1 MTKNLTIK
9 TLVFLCLLSFSQLFA
24 QTTYFVDG
32 QNGDN
37 ANTGLKKSDA
47 FQTISAA
54 INASSDGD
62 IIRIAPG
69 IYGEQLI
76 VNKRLTLIG
85 AGASADAAVSTI
97 IQRTTGQVITIDAGL
112 LGDLNVALQSMRV
125 EATSNGSAITILSS
139 NVNLERIAA
148 RGAQQR
154 AIQINSSANNIIVN
168 RAEVFDS
175 NIGLL
180 VNDDIDVNGIQI
192 RNSIFRNNRTHAI
205 MFRESNPNIAGK
217 LENVIVSNCMFR
229 DNNPTNISLGHTIY
243 MEKLSQAIFENISI
257 YTPLTNSQNAI
268 DVNLKWRND
277 YTDLIFRNILISRE
291 TEGVGIFVKG
301 RDDAPLYDAVPATLS
316 NVSITGCRFLG
327 CRSNIRF
334 ENNVNG
340 ITVQRNDLSNFNSQ
354 QGFAIANLS
363 SALSAMNADH
373 NFYGGTPFVGLAYS
387 ASSTQGSNVITLV
400 PPFNADQVTPGLF
413 VFGQNVPFATIVTEV
428 NGNDLILSNPVGA
441 TASEDAFMLSPNIFP
456 SAHIVSPAISPLSFA
471 NALEFRTVNNLNQS
485 FANLESALIGT
496 PADGQIFHV
505 EPSTYPGGINVD
517 RNVTIQTAGAG
528 SLDPNSV
535 PLFDNLIVNNADLK
549 LNMDITIV
557 NQLLLNGSLFLN
569 DQQLN
574 LEGKISGAGDI
585 FANAASTLNMSGA
598 DSVGTIKFNNEGQ
611 ELGQLIFNRDNN
623 GVLSLSSNLTVHY
636 AELLAGTINTDSHT
650 LSIINPEIQKTG
662 EAFSLI
668 GRLGLQVASENTTF
682 DLLYPT
688 AGMVNGRRDFGLSL
702 RQNSANPNFYF
713 ATMIEESGYDLGLD
727 LPDGIDRV
735 SPIRYWLIE
744 KENESNLEEA
754 FATIHYVQGD
764 LVKDNDPEKLK
775 MLKQELGGA
784 AMWMN
789 IGGVANP
796 PVNGKI
802 TSTISVTDLGYFSI
816 GNVVGG
822 NNLMPDTIYVDAALG
837 NNNYNGLSPVFNPE
851 TNDGPKLTINAGI
864 EAVSPTGVLSIAGA
878 YYPERVLLNKRIAL
892 HKSGSVAVSADTLVI
907 MNGVTLLQNLPNETD
922 FAINTVDLEP
932 GARLADGF
940 LLVAEEGVVYLRE
953 QLYSESVS
961 TNKSFIIK
969 GETEVT
975 VHTINLNAD
984 NILTLGTPFVVGNQI
999 NLNPT
1004 SGSRVRIY
1012 DDNLTVSN
1020 LSQITGISTNSY
1032 VITEGNGYLTLQSLN
1047 TEPVTFPVGTSL
1059 HYAPVDMHDDNNTGD
1074 AIGARVKFAEQGENF
1089 IPVLP
1094 ELATSYVQLQWHIT
1108 ESNPGGHS
1116 LKMAF
1121 NYNNQVQ
1128 VNGFDG
1134 QPNRILAI
1142 SNNGGDW
1149 SSLNSALFTPNNASA
1164 LGLTNV
1170 EGSYAMFALST
1181 VGIHTEVSLTG
1192 KVYPNPFKNDFQ
1204 VFMDEPFAGTL
1215 QLVDMTG
1222 RVIWEE
1228 MVNTMANSIL
1238 TVSSA
1243 NAIPAGVYILN
1254 MNNGGKPKAHR
1265 LIKQD

>member
-1 MTKNLTIK
+1 MT
-9 TLVFLCLLSFSQLFA
+9 QLFG
-24 QTTYFVDG
+24 QSTYFVDG
-32 QNGDN
+32 QNGNN

-47 FQTISAA
+47 FLTISAA

-69 IYGEQLI
+69 VYGEQLI

-85 AGASADAAVSTI
+85 AGASTDAAVSTI
-97 IQRTTGQVITIDAGL
+97 IQRTTGQVITIDAGM
-112 LGDLNVALQSMRV
+112 LGDLNVALQSMRI

-139 NVNLERIAA
+139 NVSLERIAA

-154 AIQINSSANNIIVN
+154 AIQINSSVNNIIVN

-180 VNDDIDVNGIQI
+180 VNDDIDVNGVQI
-192 RNSIFRNNRTHAI
+192 RNTIFRNNRTHAI

-229 DNNPTNISLGHTIY
+229 DNNPTNINLGHAIY
-243 MEKLSQAIFENISI
+243 MEKLSNAIFENISI

-268 DVNLKWRND
+268 DVNLKWRTD
-277 YTDLIFRNILISRE
+277 YSDLIFRNILISRE

-301 RDDAPLYDAVPATLS
+301 RDDAPLYDAVPAILN
-316 NVSITGCRFLG
+316 NVSIIGSRFIG

-363 SALSAMNADH
+363 TALSAMNADH
-373 NFYGGTPFVGLAYS
+373 NFFGGTPFVGLAYA
-387 ASSTQGSNVITLV
+387 ASSIQGSNVITLV
-400 PPFNADQVTPGLF
+400 PPFNTEQVTPGLF

-441 TASEDAFMLSPNIFP
+441 TAAEDAFMLSPNIFP

-485 FANLESALIGT
+485 FANLESALLGT

-505 EPSTYPGGINVD
+505 EPTTYPGGINVD
-517 RNVTIQTAGAG
+517 RNVTFQTAGAG
-528 SLDPNSV
+528 SLDANSV

-549 LNMDITIV
+549 LNMDITVV
-557 NQLLLNGSLFLN
+557 NQLLLNGSLYLN

-574 LEGKISGAGDI
+574 LEGKISGVGDI
-585 FANAASTLNMSGA
+585 LASQASSIQINGA
-598 DSVGTIKFNNEGQ
+598 DSVGIIRFNNEGQ
-611 ELGQLIFNRDNN
+611 ELGQLVFNRENN
-623 GVLSLSSNLTVHY
+623 GVLSLNSNLTVHH
-636 AELLAGTINTDSHT
+636 AELLAGTINTNSHT
-650 LSIINPEIQKTG
+650 LSISNPGIQKTG
-662 EAFSLI
+662 DTFSLI
-668 GRLGLQVASENTTF
+668 GRLGLQIASENTTF
-682 DLLYPT
+682 DLLFPT

-754 FATIHYVQGD
+754 FATIYYLMGD
-764 LVKDNDPEKLK
+764 LVKDNEPEKLN
-775 MLKQELGGA
+775 MLKQEFGGA

-789 IGGVANP
+789 IGGFANP
-796 PVNGKI
+796 PINGSI
-802 TSTISVTDLGYFSI
+802 TSSIPVSELGYFSI

-822 NNLMPDTIYVDAALG
+822 NNLIPDTIYVDATLG
-837 NNNYNGLSPVFNPE
+837 NNNYNGLSPIFNPE

-864 EAVSPTGVLSIAGA
+864 EAVSPTGVVSIAGA
-878 YYPERVLLNKRIAL
+878 YYPERVFLNKRICL
-892 HKSGSVAVSADTLVI
+892 SKSGTTAVSVDTLVI
-907 MNGVTLLQNLPNETD
+907 MNGVRLLPNLPSETD
-922 FAINTVDLEP
+922 FAINTVDLEA

-940 LLVAEEGVVYLRE
+940 LLVAEDGVVYLRE
-953 QLYSESVS
+953 QLYSENVS

-975 VHTINLNAD
+975 VHTINLNAN
-984 NILTLGTPFVVGNQI
+984 NILTLETPFVVGNQI
-999 NLNPT
+999 NLNAT

-1020 LSQITGISTNSY
+1020 LSQITGISPISY
-1032 VITEGNGYLTLQSLN
+1032 VITEGNGFLTLQSLG
-1047 TEPVTFPVGTSL
+1047 TESVIFPVGTSQ
-1059 HYAPVDMHDDNNTGD
+1059 HYAPVDMRDDNNTGD

-1108 ESNPGGHS
+1108 ESTPGGHS
-1116 LKMAF
+1116 LKMGF

-1142 SNNGGDW
+1142 SNNAGDW
-1149 SSLNSALFTPNNASA
+1149 TSLNSAFFTPNNASA
-1164 LGLTNV
+1164 LGLTDV
-1170 EGSYAMFALST
+1170 EGSYAMYALTT
-1181 VGIHTEVSLTG
+1181 VGLQTEAGLTG
-1192 KVYPNPFKNDFQ
+1192 KVYPNPFKKDFQ
-1204 VFMDEPFAGTL
+1204 VFLDAPFAGTL

-1228 MVNTMANSIL
+1228 KVNTMVKSIL
-1238 TVSSA
+1238 TLSSA
-1243 NAIPAGVYILN
+1243 NVIPAGVYFLN
-1254 MNNGGKPKAHR
+1254 MNNGAKPIVHR